1 MLAHAHANICIY
13 IYRCSGRRQ
22 HGHSTACVQ
31 TARACGV
38 ALAFIHFIIHAWQP
52 ASPCLP
58 THTDRHARTDK
69 HRHTCIYI
77 FCMCTYMPICIYAYV
92 CICMSTFTFLQ
103 LCDGV
108 LCVTNLQADAHLH
121 AHAHAQTYLWVDAL
135 WRRVAARWPSIYI
148 HIYNIT

>member
-92 CICMSTFTFLQ
+92 CLHLRLFSYAMVCYELQTHRQTRTYMHTHARKHIC
-103 LCDGV
+103 G
-108 LCVTNLQADAHLH
+108 
-121 AHAHAQTYLWVDAL
+121 WVHCGGG
-135 WRRVAARWPSIYI
+135 WVHGGRQYIYI
-148 HIYNIT
+148 YIT

>member
-69 HRHTCIYI
+69 HTHTYIYI
-77 FCMCTYMPICIYAYV
+77 FCMCTYMPICIYAYACLHLRFFSYAMV
-92 CICMSTFTFLQ
+92 CYELQTHRQTRTYMHTHARKHIC
-103 LCDGV
+103 G
-108 LCVTNLQADAHLH
+108 
-121 AHAHAQTYLWVDAL
+121 WVHCGGG
-135 WRRVAARWPSIYI
+135 WVHGGRQYIYI
-148 HIYNIT
+148 YIT